1 MVIIM
6 ATVIITGNAQVEQ
19 QREEGFVAKVG
30 DAVTSALGLPSNLK
44 SIHFYPLAANRFTKK
59 DKPELTFFVYTA
71 PDKTTEQKR
80 QLVANIGKAVDG
92 FFGEGKVTSVVI
104 VKIHT
109 DENVGVN
116 GVLRLD
122 AKAQG

>member
-1 MVIIM
+1 M

-19 QREEGFVAKVG
+19 QQEEGFVAKVG

-44 SIHFYPLAANRFTKK
+44 SIHFYPLAASRFTKK
-59 DKPELTFFVYTA
+59 DKPELTFFVYT
-71 PDKTTEQKR
+71 DKTTEQKR
-80 QLVANIGKAVDG
+80 QLVANVGKAVDA

>member
-1 MVIIM
+1 M
-6 ATVIITGNAQVEQ
+6 
-19 QREEGFVAKVG
+19 
-30 DAVTSALGLPSNLK
+30 
-44 SIHFYPLAANRFTKK
+44 
-59 DKPELTFFVYTA
+59 
-71 PDKTTEQKR
+71 
-80 QLVANIGKAVDG
+80 ANIGKAVDG
-92 FFGEGKVTSVVI
+92 FFGEGKVTCVVI